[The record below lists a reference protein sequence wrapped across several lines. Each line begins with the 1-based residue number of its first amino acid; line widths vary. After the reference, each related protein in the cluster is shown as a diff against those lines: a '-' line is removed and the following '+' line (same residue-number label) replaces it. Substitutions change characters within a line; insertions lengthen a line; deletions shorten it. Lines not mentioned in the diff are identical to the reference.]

1 MNQELIRPI
10 LTVDV
15 VLFTLYEGQVHVV
28 LQEREK
34 PPHQGQ
40 LALVGGYV
48 HPEEDQST
56 SAAASRV
63 MRSKTGLAARLLEQ
77 LMTFSGVDRDPRG
90 WSASVA
96 YCALLPNEDLAT
108 RCDNSLKHL
117 PLDKAKGLPFDHD
130 AIVMRAAERCRRRAG
145 YSSLPAF
152 LLPPTFTLP
161 ALRRAYEAVL
171 GRTLNDSAFRR
182 KVDELRMIEPV
193 VGATSKGSDR
203 PARLYRLCHDH
214 VVEFDRAL

>member
-1 MNQELIRPI
+1 MELVRPI

-15 VLFTLYEGQVHVV
+15 VLFALCEGRLHVV

-34 PPHQGQ
+34 QPHRGR

-63 MRSKTGLAARLLEQ
+63 LHGKTGLAARILEQ

-96 YCALLPNEDLAT
+96 YCALMSDEALAP
-108 RCDNSLKHL
+108 RIDRPLKSV
-117 PLDKAKGLPFDHD
+117 PLSQAKGLPFDHD
-130 AIVMRAAERCRRRAG
+130 DIVKRAAERCRRRAS

-182 KVDELRMIEPV
+182 KVAELRMVEPV
-193 VGATSKGSDR
+193 VGAISKTSDR
-203 PARLYRLCHDH
+203 PARLYRLGRDH
-214 VVEFDRAL
+214 VVEFDRAF